1 MNFIERTLTA
11 FTGAMEHSLGAAEL
25 TEAKGFLQH
34 LDARTKLVGLLS
46 IVVAAATAR
55 RLWVIGVLFASALVL
70 AAGSRISLAS
80 LLRRVWLPLLVFTG
94 IIALPALF
102 VTPGAIVGRLPW
114 LGWPLTTTGLH
125 SAGFLVTRVET
136 TATLSVLLI
145 LTTPWNRVL
154 KALRVFRVPL
164 VLVVILGMTYRY
176 IFLLLESAQSMLESR
191 RSRAVGELS
200 GADGRRVAAA
210 TIGVL
215 ISKTFDSSNEVYSAM
230 LARGF
235 RGEVYV
241 LEDFHAAFWDWLTLG
256 IFLSL
261 SAGAIYCGR

>member
-11 FTGAMEHSLGAAEL
+11 FTGAIERSLAASEL
-25 TEAKGFLQH
+25 AEARGLLQR
-34 LDARTKLVGLLS
+34 LDPRTKLVGMLAL
-46 IVVAAATAR
+46 VVAAATAR
-55 RLWVIGVLFASALVL
+55 RLWVIGVLFAGALVL
-70 AAGSRISLAS
+70 ALASRVPLAS
-80 LLRRVWLPLLVFTG
+80 LLRRAWLPLFVFTG

-102 VTPGAIVGRLPW
+102 VTPGSVVGRLPG
-114 LGWPLTTTGLH
+114 LGWQITATGLR

-136 TATLSVLLI
+136 AATLSVLMI

-176 IFLLLESAQSMLESR
+176 VFLLLESALAMLESR
-191 RSRAVGELS
+191 RSRAVGELN
-200 GADGRRVAAA
+200 GRDRRRVAAA

-215 ISKTFDSSNEVYSAM
+215 ISKSFDFSNDVYSAM

-235 RGEVYV
+235 RGE
-241 LEDFHAAFWDWLTLG
+241 
-256 IFLSL
+256 
-261 SAGAIYCGR
+261 AGADPSHAPDAASDRRRPERGSRPARVA